1 MKRTLALASLAS
13 LLGTTLA
20 WADPAS
26 PPPTFEEALAAAQ
39 AKGKPLV
46 LEFWASW

>member
-1 MKRTLALASLAS
+1 MKQAALLVTFLGARAALADP
-13 LLGTTLA
+13 TTPVPSF
-20 WADPAS
+20 DQ
-26 PPPTFEEALAAAQ
+26 ALADAK

>member
-1 MKRTLALASLAS
+1 MKRTLSLATFATV
-13 LLGTTLA
+13 LGTSLA
-20 WADPAS
+20 WADPSVPA
-26 PPPTFEEALAAAQ
+26 PTFEQALGEAN

>member
-1 MKRTLALASLAS
+1 MKRTLAVATLASLFGTS
-13 LLGTTLA
+13 LAG
-20 WADPAS
+20 ADPAS
-26 PPPTFEEALAAAQ
+26 PPPTFEQALGEAN